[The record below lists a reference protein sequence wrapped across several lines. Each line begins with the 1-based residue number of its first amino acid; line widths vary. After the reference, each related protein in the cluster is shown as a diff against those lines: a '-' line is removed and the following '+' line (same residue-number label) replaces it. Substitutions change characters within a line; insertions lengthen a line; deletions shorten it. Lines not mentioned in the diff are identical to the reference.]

1 MEYRNKTYKE
11 IGKDISGR
19 NLELLSMITEKQKKF
34 RRMRYA
40 EEMAYFAML
49 WLKYY
54 RKENTTYDR
63 LVRTVM
69 CEEYCYSDEDE
80 KIIIEQSKPI
90 LKGKYKID
98 IVSLDP
104 LILSSHFPFCRIK
117 EY

>member
-1 MEYRNKTYKE
+1 MEYQNKIYKE
-11 IGKDISGR
+11 TGKDISER
-19 NLELLSMITEKQKKF
+19 KLELLNMMTEKQRRF
-34 RRMRYA
+34 RGMRYA

-80 KIIIEQSKPI
+80 KNIIEQSKPI
-90 LKGKYKID
+90 LKEKYKID

-104 LILSSHFPFCRIK
+104 LILSSHVPFCRIK